1 MAVDSQASFSSIYY
15 KSVLHTATSTSTP
28 PKLKGPPFPSSDR
41 TPRIE
46 IHVTQKQ
53 PVDEFDPTV
62 QELVEAGYSMEQS
75 IEAVERHEDVKG
87 AMDYLLRLEGGG
99 GIFQVSESGEG
110 HQYQKERRMEVVK
123 ESQEEKEV

>member
-1 MAVDSQASFSSIYY
+1 MAVNSQASFSSIL
-15 KSVLHTATSTSTP
+15 SHTVLHAATSTP
-28 PKLKGPPFPSSDR
+28 PKLKGTPFPSSAH

-75 IEAVERHEDVKG
+75 IEAVEHHEDVMG
-87 AMDYLLRLEGGG
+87 AMDYLIRLEEGG

-110 HQYQKERRMEVVK
+110 HQYQEESRMEVVK